1 MADQR
6 REGRGRLSS
15 LDLLPD
21 EAESDIVWALEQLR
35 LRELPQKAI
44 LDEFNGRLA
53 DRGIGKVSK
62 SSFSRWSVRKAIQ
75 FRRLDEVR
83 AITSDVVAGLG
94 TDGADQVT
102 VACAEMLKVAIY
114 EALEGSLDPKGIMAL
129 SRALNSAVAAQK
141 TSAAHR
147 KQLEDRVAT
156 QVEQAADRAGDAA
169 REAGLS
175 ADRVAQIRR
184 DVLGV
189 RQPINDGSA
198 LPRDNLR
205 EGET

>member
-1 MADQR
+1 MTDR

-15 LDLLPD
+15 IDLLPE
-21 EAESDIVWALEQLR
+21 EAEPDIVWALEQLR
-35 LRELPQKAI
+35 ERTMPQVAI

-53 DRGIGKVSK
+53 DRGFGKVSK
-62 SSFSRWSVRKAIQ
+62 SAFSRWSVRKAIQ

-83 AITSDVVAGLG
+83 AITSDVVTGLG

-102 VACAEMLKVAIY
+102 VAVAEMLKVAIY
-114 EALEGSLDPKGIMAL
+114 ESLEGQLDPKSIMEL
-129 SRALNSAVAAQK
+129 SRALGSAVSAQK
-141 TSAAHR
+141 ASAEHR
-147 KQLEDRVAT
+147 RKLEEQVNAKVEAAAEVAET
-156 QVEQAADRAGDAA
+156 AA

-189 RQPINDGSA
+189 RQ
-198 LPRDNLR
+198 
-205 EGET
+205 